1 MNDIN
6 YSDLFN
12 LKNKNIIVIG
22 AASGI
27 GYEACNAIAS
37 HNANLICADI
47 NTDKIKTLSSILSK
61 IILFMI

>member
-47 NTDKIKTLSSILSK
+47 NLSLIH
-61 IILFMI
+61 I